1 MAAAGWYPDPSGQ
14 PGAFRYWDGDVWSET
29 LADTPYGPPQGGLAR
44 PTRPRTSAPARTRPP
59 VPTQPIATSPPPPPP
74 GGFDQPTVVPGGS
87 PPGDGGFQSYA
98 AIGPLGPPS
107 PSGWQG
113 QVPPPPS
120 SPGNGSGRTVGLV
133 LVAVALTLLL
143 GIATFFVVGALVDDD
158 DPVARSAASTAST
171 GPSPEPTPQ
180 PDDPAPTPQASPQ
193 APPTTQPTDPG
204 ADGPSVLQC
213 TGGLPE
219 QGVTGERG
227 RFITGGGLRVPKP
240 TDYETALDQ
249 GPAFTFAD
257 GVFAPSKIIEQ
268 GLTSGWVATYALG
281 SLSRGNGFESPRQ
294 AAEVVVQCMA
304 GSASFYSDFTGS
316 TELDSTETV
325 VDGAPAWELT
335 QEIRIDDPE
344 LSVEGDVAKV
354 VVVDTGDPSSYG
366 LFVSVVPIGD
376 QAMIDAQDEAV
387 GELEIR

>member
-29 LADTPYGPPQGGLAR
+29 LADTPYGPPPGGLAPPPPPP
-44 PTRPRTSAPARTRPP
+44 PTPAASTPPP
-59 VPTQPIATSPPPPPP
+59 VPTQPIATSPPPPP

-158 DPVARSAASTAST
+158 DPVARSTASTASPA
-171 GPSPEPTPQ
+171 PSPEPTPQ

-240 TDYETALDQ
+240 ADYETALDQ

>member
-29 LADTPYGPPQGGLAR
+29 LADTPYGPPPGGLAPPPPP
-44 PTRPRTSAPARTRPP
+44 PTTPLASTPPP
-59 VPTQPIATSPPPPPP
+59 VPTQPIATSPPPPP

-120 SPGNGSGRTVGLV
+120 SPGNGSGRTVGLM

-158 DPVARSAASTAST
+158 DPVARSTASPA
-171 GPSPEPTPQ
+171 PSPEPTPQ
-180 PDDPAPTPQASPQ
+180 PDDPTPTPQASPQ

-240 TDYETALDQ
+240 ADYETALDQ

-316 TELDSTETV
+316 TELDSTERV

-387 GELEIR
+387 GDLEIR

>member
-29 LADTPYGPPQGGLAR
+29 LADTPYGPPPGGLAPPPPPP
-44 PTRPRTSAPARTRPP
+44 PTPAASTPPP
-59 VPTQPIATSPPPPPP
+59 VPTQPIATSPPPPP

-158 DPVARSAASTAST
+158 DPVARSAASTASPA
-171 GPSPEPTPQ
+171 PSPEPTPQ

-240 TDYETALDQ
+240 ADYETALDQ

>member
-29 LADTPYGPPQGGLAR
+29 LADTPYGPPPGGV
-44 PTRPRTSAPARTRPP
+44 APPP
-59 VPTQPIATSPPPPPP
+59 APPAPTQPIATSPPPPPPP
-74 GGFDQPTVVPGGS
+74 GGFDQPTVVPGGTPS
-87 PPGDGGFQSYA
+87 GGGGFQSYA

-107 PSGWQG
+107 PPSWEG

-133 LVAVALTLLL
+133 LVAVATTLLL
-143 GIATFFVVGALVDDD
+143 GIATFFVVGALVDEDD
-158 DPVARSAASTAST
+158 AVARSTAT
-171 GPSPEPTPQ
+171 PAPTVEPTPQ
-180 PDDPAPTPQASPQ
+180 PDDPDPTPEASPD
-193 APPTTQPTDPG
+193 APPTEQPTEPNPEG
-204 ADGPSVLQC
+204 PNPDGPSVLQC

-240 TDYETALDQ
+240 ADYESALDQ
-249 GPAFTFAD
+249 GSAFTFAD

-304 GSASFYSDFTGS
+304 GSPNFYSDFTGS

-325 VDGAPAWELT
+325 VDGAPAWKLT

-344 LSVEGDVAKV
+344 LSVEGDIAKV
-354 VVVDTGDPSSYG
+354 VVVDTGDPSSYA

-376 QAMIDAQDEAV
+376 QAMIDAQDAAV
-387 GELEIR
+387 GELELR